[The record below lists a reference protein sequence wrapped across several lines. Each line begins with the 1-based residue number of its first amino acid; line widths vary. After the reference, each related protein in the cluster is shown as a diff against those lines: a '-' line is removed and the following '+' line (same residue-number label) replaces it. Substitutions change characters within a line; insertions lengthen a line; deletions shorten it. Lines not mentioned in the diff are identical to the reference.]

1 MGVRLAGEGAVDLAI
16 MRRLLEEAGL
26 PIGPVVW
33 GEGRNTGK
41 DRMTER
47 LHCWA
52 AGAAHGA
59 AFFVL
64 RDLDDDAPCA
74 GALRAQLL
82 PAAQPG
88 LVLRIAVRAADSWLI
103 ADRERLAEALKV
115 SPAALPADPDACAD
129 PKAAIIAAARKSRS
143 SLVRN
148 GVPPRPESGRKQGE
162 DYAGT
167 LIAFVREAWSPAEAA
182 LRSDS
187 LRRAK
192 AGLADLRLQLA
203 QRRTL

>member
-47 LHCWA
+47 LPGWA
-52 AGAAHGA
+52 AGATFGA

-74 GALRAQLL
+74 GALRAHLL

-115 SPAALPADPDACAD
+115 SPAALPAEPDACAD

-143 SLVRN
+143 SLVRK

-162 DYAGT
+162 DYAET